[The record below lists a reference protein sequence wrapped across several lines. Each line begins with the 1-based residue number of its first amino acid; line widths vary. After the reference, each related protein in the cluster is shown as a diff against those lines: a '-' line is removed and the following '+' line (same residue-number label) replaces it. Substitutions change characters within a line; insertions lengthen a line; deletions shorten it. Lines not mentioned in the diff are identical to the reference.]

1 MTDNRWIRL
10 GGVAGISYVFLAV
23 CAAALPGA
31 PPPADGKATTYQN
44 YFIDHHQ
51 ALVTQGWMYG
61 LAASLML
68 IFAVSVRRVLR
79 KSEDGGYFSEL
90 FLVGIA
96 AVAGL
101 LLVGMAMQ
109 IAVAQRAGE
118 LPAEVAFTVGVHFV
132 GVLFGLE
139 GFPIAAAAFAYAYCV
154 FAYHVLP
161 RWTAYFA
168 VLAFTASLVATAGVF
183 FRTGPFCLE
192 GGFAAWAPAVSL
204 ALWYLATSVALLRT
218 RDWADSTPRAARD

>member
-10 GGVAGISYVFLAV
+10 GGVAGIGYVLLAV
-23 CAAALPGA
+23 VAAALPGA

-44 YFIDHHQ
+44 YFVEHHQ
-51 ALVTQGWMYG
+51 ALVAQGWMYG
-61 LAASLML
+61 LAAALML

-79 KSEDGGYFSEL
+79 KSGDGGYFSEL

-96 AVAGL
+96 AVAAL

-109 IAVAQRAGE
+109 IAVIERAEE
-118 LPAEVAFTVGVHFV
+118 LPAEVVFTVGVHFV

-139 GFPIAAAAFAYAYCV
+139 GFLIAAAAFAYAYCV
-154 FAYHVLP
+154 FASSVLP
-161 RWTAYFA
+161 KWTAYFA
-168 VLAFTASLVATAGVF
+168 VLAFAVSLVATSGVF

-192 GGFAAWAPAVSL
+192 GGFSAWAPA
-204 ALWYLATSVALLRT
+204 
-218 RDWADSTPRAARD
+218 PRSCSGT